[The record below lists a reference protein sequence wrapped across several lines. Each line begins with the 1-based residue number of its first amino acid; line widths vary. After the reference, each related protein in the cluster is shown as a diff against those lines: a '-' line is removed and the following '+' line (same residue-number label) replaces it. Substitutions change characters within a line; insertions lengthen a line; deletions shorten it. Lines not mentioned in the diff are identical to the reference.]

1 MDGSDNEANNRAS
14 PDDVSMDQ
22 LIAEI
27 MERAR
32 RISIEKGE
40 AECIPFSNWLQA
52 EKEIR
57 EKHGLPGWRT
67 GPAQGDDAH
76 ARESF

>member
-1 MDGSDNEANNRAS
+1 MDSSDNEANNRAG
-14 PDDVSMDQ
+14 PDNRSMDQ

-40 AECIPFSNWLQA
+40 AVCIPFSNWLQA

-57 EKHGLPGWRT
+57 EKYGLPGRT

-76 ARESF
+76 TRESF